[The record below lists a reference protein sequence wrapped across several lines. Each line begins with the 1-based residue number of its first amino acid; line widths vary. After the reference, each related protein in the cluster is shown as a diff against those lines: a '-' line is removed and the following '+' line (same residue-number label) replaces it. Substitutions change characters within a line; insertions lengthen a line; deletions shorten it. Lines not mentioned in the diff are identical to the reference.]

1 MLAQMSR
8 SDFKRVFNGLPA
20 DLRSVAF
27 ECPDDVITDVKSISD
42 KETRMGMCQR
52 INDLRRERIKALA
65 TPQAAPFYQEDSMK
79 VVPMSRITER
89 HFWDVFHRIPLSTSD
104 PAKWKNVLKHL
115 DS

>member
-42 KETRMGMCQR
+42 KETRMGMYQR
-52 INDLRRERIKALA
+52 INDLRRERIRALA

-79 VVPMSRITER
+79 VVPMSPFLE
-89 HFWDVFHRIPLSTSD
+89 
-104 PAKWKNVLKHL
+104 
-115 DS
+115 

>member
-42 KETRMGMCQR
+42 KETMHVP
-52 INDLRRERIKALA
+52 A
-65 TPQAAPFYQEDSMK
+65 YQ
-79 VVPMSRITER
+79 
-89 HFWDVFHRIPLSTSD
+89 
-104 PAKWKNVLKHL
+104 
-115 DS
+115 